1 MSLVE
6 LLTAPDPHRPVVTA
20 EFPAVDGGG
29 LEAVAAHAARLAPY
43 VDAVN
48 VTDNPAAHAHAS
60 NVAVAIAVRRLG
72 LEPVLQVACRD
83 KNRLAVQA
91 DIAGAALHGITT
103 VCCMT
108 GDDTTA
114 GDEPE
119 ARRVFD
125 LDGPQLVR
133 TAAVMAGGSYLSGR
147 ALTPAPPLF
156 IGAVENPGAPPFHE
170 RAVRALKKVE
180 AGARFL
186 QLQICYRPERLSAFC
201 ERAEAGGVTPAAALL
216 PTIALVKGARALR
229 FMDTR
234 VPGISIPQD
243 VIERVEKAPDE
254 REASYEV
261 SLELARTALAQP
273 GVRGIHITDFRHDEA
288 LGRLCSD
295 LGLPTMRS
303 AAGEDAVAV

>member
-1 MSLVE
+1 MTLAE
-6 LLTAPDPHRPVVTA
+6 LLTAHEPYRPAVTA
-20 EFPAVDGGG
+20 EFPALDGGG
-29 LEAVAAHAARLAPY
+29 LEAAAAHASRLAPY

-48 VTDNPAAHAHAS
+48 ATDNPAAHAHAS
-60 NVAVAIAVRRLG
+60 NVAVAIALCRLG

-91 DIAGAALHGITT
+91 DIVGAALHGVTN

-119 ARRVFD
+119 AQRVFD
-125 LDGPQLVR
+125 LDGPQAVR
-133 TAAVMAGGSYLSGR
+133 TAAVLAGGRYLSGR
-147 ALTPAPPLF
+147 ALAPAPPLF
-156 IGAVENPGAPPFHE
+156 IGAVENPGAPPFEE
-170 RAVRALKKVE
+170 RAKRALKKVR

-201 ERAEAGGVTPAAALL
+201 ERAEAEGVTPAAALL

-229 FMDTR
+229 YMDAR
-234 VPGISIPQD
+234 VPGISVPQH
-243 VIERVEKAPDE
+243 VVERVENASDE
-254 REASYEV
+254 REASYQV

-273 GVRGIHITDFRHDEA
+273 GVRGLHITDFRHDDT

-295 LGLPTMRS
+295 LGLPTMRT
-303 AAGEDAVAV
+303 AQGEDAMAV